1 MTQDIVAIKFSD
13 IAESLEFPRFCR
25 ILADLLGFQ
34 AIAVKTLG
42 VDGYGKMLSE
52 KGLNPLCKFIQEK
65 EEGRRRCAECDRIHI
80 QKVWET
86 QEPIQYICHAGL
98 RDFVVPIVVN
108 HEVVAVFEG
117 GQFLSKKPT
126 EEGFLRFRRGLRD
139 LKLDEKR
146 LRELYFKSPFISKK
160 KLDQVIRLISFFS
173 KYLSECLKHTNRA
186 YRGRKHSAV
195 SDACAYIQEHYKE
208 AITLEEVADSVFL
221 SPSYLS
227 SLFTKQTDTH
237 LTDYIQSL
245 RVNEAKKLLEKTQL
259 SITKIA
265 YEVGFSSLSHFYR
278 VYKKYEKICPKE
290 YRKSFKKRV
299 NRGAIFD

>member
-1 MTQDIVAIKFSD
+1 MNREIVTIKFSD
-13 IAESLEFPRFCR
+13 IAESLEFPEFCK
-25 ILADLLGFQ
+25 I
-34 AIAVKTLG
+34 
-42 VDGYGKMLSE
+42 LSE
-52 KGLNPLCKFIQEK
+52 LLNLNAFSLKQLDTKGPGKVLSPKLLNSLCKFIQEK
-65 EEGRRRCAECDRIHI
+65 KEGTRRCLECDRIHI
-80 QKVWET
+80 EKAWET

-108 HEVVAVFEG
+108 HEMVAVFEG
-117 GQFLSKKPT
+117 GQFLPKKPT
-126 EEGFLRFRRGLRD
+126 EEDFLRFRRGLRD

-160 KLDQVIRLISFFS
+160 KLDQVIKLIFFFS

-195 SDACAYIQEHYKE
+195 TDACAYIQGHYKE
-208 AITLEEVADSVFL
+208 AITLEQVADSVFL

-290 YRKSFKKRV
+290 YRKKLQEES
-299 NRGAIFD
+299 